1 MTHLIISLINI
12 VKEKKHTLVFEKKQ
26 VNVLTPSPVH

>member
-12 VKEKKHTLVFEKKQ
+12 VKEKKHTLVFEKT